1 MFGDASKAL
10 GDDIDEL
17 AELYRSNSSP
27 PVTRSLVR
35 AYSAYIEAS
44 VFEMRQEALQR
55 YRDNP
60 ELFSP
65 EEESV
70 LLEKSVFLDRK
81 GKVQSKDDY
90 QPFLPLVLFS
100 IRAYARSY
108 GANFE
113 PDTGDHRWES
123 FQHFVSFRNRLMH
136 PKSLQNIEFDGDDLS
151 KMMEALDWF
160 HDTNML
166 MVDSIRRANHL

>member
-17 AELYRSNSSP
+17 AELYKSNSSP

-44 VFEMRQEALQR
+44 VFEMRQVALQT
-55 YRDNP
+55 YRGNP

-81 GKVQSKDDY
+81 GKVQSKGDY
-90 QPFLPLVLFS
+90 QRFLPLVLFS

-108 GANFE
+108 GASFE

-123 FQHFVSFRNRLMH
+123 FQHFVNFRNRLMH
-136 PKSLQNIEFDGDDLS
+136 PKSLLDIEFDGDDLS
-151 KMMEALDWF
+151 KMMAALDWF

-166 MVDSIRRANHL
+166 MVDSIRRANNL

>member
-17 AELYRSNSSP
+17 AELYKSNSSP

-44 VFEMRQEALQR
+44 VFEMRQVALQR
-55 YRDNP
+55 YRGNP

-81 GKVQSKDDY
+81 GKVQSKGDY
-90 QPFLPLVLFS
+90 QRFLPLVLFLSELTLGLMGQVLNQILVIIGGKAFS
-100 IRAYARSY
+100 I
-108 GANFE
+108 
-113 PDTGDHRWES
+113 
-123 FQHFVSFRNRLMH
+123 
-136 PKSLQNIEFDGDDLS
+136 SLTSEI
-151 KMMEALDWF
+151 
-160 HDTNML
+160 
-166 MVDSIRRANHL
+166 V

>member
-1 MFGDASKAL
+1 MCRDASKAL

-17 AELYRSNSSP
+17 GELYKSNSSP
-27 PVTRSLVR
+27 SVTRSLVR

-44 VFEMRQEALQR
+44 VFEMRQVALQR
-55 YRDNP
+55 YRGNP

-90 QPFLPLVLFS
+90 QRFLPLVLFS

-136 PKSLQNIEFDGDDLS
+136 PKSLLDIEFDDDDLL
-151 KMMEALDWF
+151 KMMAALDWF

-166 MVDSIRRANHL
+166 MVDSIRRANNL